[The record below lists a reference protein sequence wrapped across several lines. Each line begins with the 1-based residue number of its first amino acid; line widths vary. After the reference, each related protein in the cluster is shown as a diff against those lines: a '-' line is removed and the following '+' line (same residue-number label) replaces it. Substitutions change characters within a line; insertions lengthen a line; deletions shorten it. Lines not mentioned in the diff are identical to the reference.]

1 MSVIKR
7 IFAGLGPIS
16 CIWLLAGCA
25 EVVVPGA
32 FTGAGEYYRY
42 NTTNV
47 AEQTLLATV
56 DQIDAASREALTNMD
71 IQLHAVQS
79 GDSETEFSAA
89 TAELDIRITMVPI
102 SATTTRVTVNA
113 VKDHVIKDRATAAE
127 ILSQIKSELDR
138 SQAADD
144 ALPRIFI
151 RNDCQHPID
160 VIVYC
165 FAGKDEPQIWQ
176 TRGWFYL
183 DAGQKKYVADGHNR
197 YVYFYGETR
206 QAEKLTWTG
215 DLYQWFEGKRYGFFK
230 VDTGTKLVDFTQRF
244 TCD

>member
-1 MSVIKR
+1 MKVVKQ
-7 IFAGLGPIS
+7 IFASMGLIGY
-16 CIWLLAGCA
+16 IWLLVGCA

-47 AEQTLLATV
+47 AEQTLMATV
-56 DQIDAASREALTNMD
+56 DQIDAASREALKNMD
-71 IQLHAVQS
+71 IQLKGVES
-79 GDSETEFSAA
+79 GDSKTEISAV
-89 TAELDIRITMVPI
+89 TAELDIRVTMVPI
-102 SATTTRVTVNA
+102 TATTTRVTVNA
-113 VKDHVIKDRATAAE
+113 VEDHVIKDRATAAE

-138 SQAADD
+138 SRAVDD
-144 ALPRIFI
+144 ALPRIFV
-151 RNDCQHPID
+151 RNDCPRPID

-165 FAGKDEPQIWQ
+165 FAGKDEPQTWQ

-183 DAGQKKYVADGHNR
+183 DAGQKKYVAEGHNR

-206 QAEKLTWTG
+206 QAEKLTWAG

-244 TCD
+244 ICD